1 MTQSPSPK
9 TPKKPE
15 EGKEMRTRRLNW
27 SLVGLLIVTTI
38 PIFVKGQT
46 NAGWAEWETLRPEG
60 EEFSIMMPKNPS
72 VEMAKMPYHK
82 MELTTRLYLSSLPN
96 GPVVAVASF
105 SGIKSNPAQY
115 TELERFNS
123 YVDAFKGWFPE
134 KATGKA
140 GVAKMTLAG
149 NKSFHGYD
157 GRVYNVT
164 IGTLNGVVNAYVTRK
179 RFYAIVS
186 LNTKKDEELQAKFI
200 GSFDLPDKPPPQP
213 AAVAENQ
220 EPAPTA
226 TEAKPNPA
234 NTDEKKSDDA
244 ANQTKQGDGTTDSGA
259 QNANAQNA
267 NQKKGPINGGI
278 LNSKAIYLPLPE
290 IPPGD
295 VGGIVM
301 VQVLVD
307 EQGGVVD
314 ARAVSGPP
322 QFHAAAVNCA
332 RLARFTPTMLMG
344 EPVKVTGQIRYN
356 FTRSL

>member
-1 MTQSPSPK
+1 
-9 TPKKPE
+9 
-15 EGKEMRTRRLNW
+15 MRTRRLNW
-27 SLVGLLIVTTI
+27 SLVGLLIIATT
-38 PIFVKGQT
+38 PLLAKGQT
-46 NAGWAEWETLRPEG
+46 NAGWSEWETFRPEG
-60 EEFSIMMPKNPS
+60 EEFSVLMPKNPS
-72 VEMAKMPYHK
+72 AEISKVPYHK

-96 GPVVAVASF
+96 GPVVAVVSF
-105 SGIKSNPAQY
+105 SGIKSNPAQ
-115 TELERFNS
+115 ELERFNS

-140 GVAKMTLAG
+140 GVVKLTLTG

-157 GRVYNVT
+157 GRVYSVNM
-164 IGTLNGVVNAYVTRK
+164 GNLNGVMNAYVTRK

-186 LNTKKDEELQAKFI
+186 LNTKKDDELQAKFI
-200 GSFDLPDKPPPQP
+200 GSFDLPDKPTAPP
-213 AAVAENQ
+213 ATAVAETQ
-220 EPAPTA
+220 EPGPTQ
-226 TEAKPNPA
+226 TEAKPNPQNA
-234 NTDEKKSDDA
+234 TNSDEKKTDEGA
-244 ANQTKQGDGTTDSGA
+244 ANQTKQGDGATDAGGQPTA
-259 QNANAQNA
+259 NANGQNS
-267 NQKKGPINGGI
+267 NQKKGPVNGGI

-322 QFHAAAVNCA
+322 QFHMAAVNAA

-344 EPVKVTGQIRYN
+344 EPVKVTGQLRYN

>member
-1 MTQSPSPK
+1 
-9 TPKKPE
+9 
-15 EGKEMRTRRLNW
+15 MRTRRLNW
-27 SLVGLLIVTTI
+27 SLVGLLIVATT
-38 PIFVKGQT
+38 PLLAKGQT
-46 NAGWAEWETLRPEG
+46 NAGWSEWETFRPEG
-60 EEFSIMMPKNPS
+60 EEFSILMPKNPS
-72 VEMAKMPYHK
+72 AEVSKVPYHK

-96 GPVVAVASF
+96 GPLVAVASF
-105 SGIKSNPAQY
+105 SGIKSNPAQ
-115 TELERFNS
+115 ELERFNS

-140 GVAKMTLAG
+140 GVAKLTLTG

-157 GRVYNVT
+157 GRVYSVN
-164 IGTLNGVVNAYVTRK
+164 IGNLNGVLNAYVTRK

-186 LNTKKDEELQAKFI
+186 LNTKKDDELQARFLA
-200 GSFDLPDKPPPQP
+200 SFDLPDKPTAPP
-213 AAVAENQ
+213 ATAVAETQ

-226 TEAKPNPA
+226 TEAKPNPQNPTNA
-234 NTDEKKSDDA
+234 ADEKKTDGTGAGTGTSEGV
-244 ANQTKQGDGTTDSGA
+244 ANQTKPGDGATDAGG
-259 QNANAQNA
+259 QPNANANGQNS
-267 NQKKGPINGGI
+267 NQKKGPVNGGI

-295 VGGIVM
+295 IGGIVM

-322 QFHAAAVNCA
+322 QFYAAAVNAA

-344 EPVKVTGQIRYN
+344 EPVKVTGQLRYN
-356 FTRSL
+356 FTKSL